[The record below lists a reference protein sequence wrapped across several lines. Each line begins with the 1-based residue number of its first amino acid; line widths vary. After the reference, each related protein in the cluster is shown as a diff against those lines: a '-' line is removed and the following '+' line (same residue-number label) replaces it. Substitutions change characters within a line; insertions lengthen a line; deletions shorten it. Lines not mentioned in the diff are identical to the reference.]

1 MKGRLN
7 RSFAMHTVEIGE
19 YVYDRS
25 MHIDGKAH
33 IMGNLAETAK
43 HHAATNGVCR
53 GGKGHEIV
61 DTGGNRRLAMRRKCA
76 AGRNR
81 LAT

>member
-33 IMGNLAETAK
+33 IMGNSTACAGAQGMKLWIPGETETYDAAEL
-43 HHAATNGVCR
+43 CR
-53 GGKGHEIV
+53 QQK
-61 DTGGNRRLAMRRKCA
+61 
-76 AGRNR
+76 
-81 LAT
+81 